1 MTEQAPRSLH
11 DRVLDLAW
19 DLAKDFAKF
28 FLVAVFSGCIW
39 FGRTLVRLTW
49 FDLPLRQR
57 PWFLAS
63 LVYVLTAGVVLLTA
77 WLWGIGPLAGLRQ
90 VYQKNRRRFLV
101 RLLFSI
107 AIPIPFAVSLAFL
120 VSPLQVEDDAAKK
133 VFPQASDLGPVFF
146 RTFATNGEVSYEF
159 IDETPVNG
167 PHGYAKIRLKAN
179 DDLLRDNAGWV
190 LYFIRGADI
199 SDQKQLRFFI
209 RGDSGSEHIG
219 IKMKDAQGVEVSVML
234 GGQYLLQGQG
244 QITTTWQEASIPLS
258 HFGNVNFKVMDSLTL
273 FTDGSIAATVPQI
286 IYVGG
291 FSLLKSDKVAQRKPA
306 FATPRLV
313 SQANAI
319 AHY

>member
-1 MTEQAPRSLH
+1 MTEEAKTSFH
-11 DRVLDLAW
+11 DKMLEIAW
-19 DLAKDFAKF
+19 DLAKDFAKV
-28 FLVAVFSGCIW
+28 LLAAALSGCVW
-39 FGRTLVRLTW
+39 LGHTFVRLTW

-63 LVYVLTAGVVLLTA
+63 LAYVLMAGVVLLTA
-77 WLWGIGPLAGLRQ
+77 WLWGIRPLARRWQ
-90 VYQKNRRRFLV
+90 IYRNNRRRFFT

-107 AIPIPFAVSLAFL
+107 TIPIPFAVSLAFL
-120 VSPLQVEDDAAKK
+120 AVPLQLKDPAAEKL
-133 VFPQASDLGPVFF
+133 FPQASNLGPVFF

-167 PHGYAKIRLKAN
+167 PHGYARIRMRAN
-179 DDLLRDNAGWV
+179 DNLLRDNAGWV

-219 IKMKDAQGVEVSVML
+219 IKMKDAQGIEVSVML
-234 GGQYLLQGQG
+234 EGQYLLQGKG
-244 QITTTWQEASIPLS
+244 QITSTWQEASIPLS

-273 FTDGSIAATVPQI
+273 FTDGSIAGTVPQI

-291 FSLLKSDKVAQRKPA
+291 FSLFKS
-306 FATPRLV
+306 
-313 SQANAI
+313 
-319 AHY
+319 